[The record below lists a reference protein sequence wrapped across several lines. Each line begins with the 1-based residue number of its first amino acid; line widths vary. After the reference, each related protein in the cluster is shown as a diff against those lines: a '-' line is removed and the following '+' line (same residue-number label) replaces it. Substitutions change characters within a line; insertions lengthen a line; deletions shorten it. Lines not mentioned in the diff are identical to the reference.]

1 MSSRDSAD
9 LRISSNVSAILSAST
24 FIRLSRPLFLSRVPA
39 GWPAQ
44 SEHYIEDRLDLNSH
58 LMKHPTAT
66 FFARVEGDSMVG
78 AGIHD
83 GDLLVVDKAEEA
95 GDGHVVV
102 ARIDDE
108 ICIKRLRIID
118 GGVWLHSENP
128 EYPPIEITSEMEFQV
143 WGRVMYV
150 IHKP

>member
-1 MSSRDSAD
+1 MSSRDSAG

-39 GWPAQ
+39 GWPSP
-44 SEHYIEDRLDLNSH
+44 SEHYAERLDLNSH

-66 FFARVEGDSMVG
+66 FFARVEGDSMIG

-118 GGVWLHSENP
+118 GGVWLYSENP
-128 EYPPIEITSEMEFQV
+128 EYLPIEITAEMEFQV